1 MRFVR
6 RLVRLLFSLLRG
18 IVWVTGM
25 VTLVALV
32 LLAVAER
39 PLPRETVSRLLD
51 RLSTDDECLDA
62 RSGAFGLRGGLVLRN
77 VRLLTKH
84 VAAPPWITADELRIS
99 GSLHPSRTP
108 SQWADTILAHK
119 LNVVSLPDSLPTL
132 FSAPASSNAAA
143 ATPQLSAPVR
153 FDIVDA
159 SFVGLHF
166 KRLRGWLRQEAGAV
180 VVDDA
185 HIEWMAAGPWTEDV
199 VGHVRFD
206 PSSGYVEGLLSGH
219 AMPEKIYPLFQLLH
233 AHDVEDICRRFTF
246 PNGPVEVEARFLVA
260 PEKHRTNL
268 RLTLAIHDCTYTGV
282 AVRRASAILEADG
295 SNGLDRVTIRPL
307 VGERTDGTLSG
318 GLVYDCDRNNLE
330 VLAQSDLP
338 LDPLLRII
346 GLTNALDR
354 VRNTLVFD
362 TPPHMTASGFV
373 AFTSSRDSTTLTGT
387 LSSDACT
394 VQGVAARGVQ
404 AEFAIATNVYQ
415 IRQVRATVA
424 DGALQGDI
432 AFQYQPGATTVDYR
446 TSFQIRDL
454 DLARL
459 TAAFGL
465 TNPPP
470 GRINATVELQS
481 KMDAAQ
487 HPSLSGQGD
496 LKLTNGVISRI
507 PLFAGFTDYMARN
520 VPGVESI
527 VNQSE
532 ARLPFTITNNV
543 LRSDGALIEGNIFSL
558 AGKGVYRIPEDRL
571 DFSVQAG
578 IFKRRTWLGKI
589 SHLVTFPFAKLL
601 LEFHVH
607 GPAGH
612 PAWDYRGILE
622 RIGDSM
628 GDGAGAKKDVAPQ

>member
-1 MRFVR
+1 MW
-6 RLVRLLFSLLRG
+6 
-18 IVWVTGM
+18 ITGV
-25 VTLVALV
+25 VTLVVLV

-39 PLPRETVSRLLD
+39 PLPRETISRLLD
-51 RLSTDDECLDA
+51 RLSTGDECLDA
-62 RSGAFGLRGGLVLRN
+62 RSGAFGLRAGLVLRN
-77 VRLLTKH
+77 VRLLPKR
-84 VAAPPWITADELRIS
+84 VAAPPWVTVDELRIS
-99 GSLHPSRTP
+99 GSLQPSRTP
-108 SQWADTILAHK
+108 HQWADTILAHK
-119 LNVVSLPDSLPTL
+119 LNVASLPDSLPSM
-132 FSAPASSNAAA
+132 FPAAASSNQAA
-143 ATPQLSAPVR
+143 ATLISAPVR

-159 SFVGLHF
+159 SFIGLHF
-166 KRLRGWLRQEAGAV
+166 KRLRGWLRQDAGAV
-180 VVDDA
+180 VIDDA
-185 HIEWMAAGPWTEDV
+185 HIEWQAAGDWTEDA

-206 PSSGYVEGLLSGH
+206 PASGHVEGLISGH

-260 PEKHRTNL
+260 PEKHRTEL
-268 RLTLAIHDCTYTGV
+268 RLTLAIHDCTYNGV
-282 AVRRASAILEADG
+282 AVRRANGILEADG

-318 GLVYDCDRNNLE
+318 GLVYDCVRNNLE

-346 GLTNALDR
+346 GLTNALER

-394 VQGVAARGVQ
+394 VQGVPARNVQ

-415 IRQVRATVA
+415 IRQVRASVA
-424 DGALQGDI
+424 DGTLDGDI

-446 TSFQIRDL
+446 TSFQLRDL

-459 TAAFGL
+459 TASFGL

-481 KMDAAQ
+481 RLDAAQ
-487 HPSLSGQGD
+487 HPALSGQGD

-532 ARLPFTITNNV
+532 ARLPFTITNSV

-558 AGKGVYRIPEDRL
+558 AGKGVYRIPEDQL

-578 IFKRRTWLGKI
+578 IFKRRTWLGKLT
-589 SHLVTFPFAKLL
+589 HLVTFPFAKLL

-622 RIGDSM
+622 RISDSM
-628 GDGAGAKKDVAPQ
+628 GESAGVKKDAAPQ